1 MKILIVSETK
11 ASFSLLLTVLNLW
24 FGYFPDVM
32 TWYWL
37 EKHHFSAIWT
47 DIHFWRRLF
56 CEKCINIGK
65 KWVQRFVIITE
76 PGGIWWSKW
85 RLIIKNPLFSFHK
98 RSIARILAAKKFK
111 RHSNYFYH
119 FFCDTLSEGGMIDPG
134 ASFYQ

>member
-1 MKILIVSETK
+1 MLIFSEAK
-11 ASFSLLLTVLNLW
+11 AYFFLLLTVLNLW
-24 FGYFPDVM
+24 FGDFPDFM

-37 EKHHFSAIWT
+37 ENHDFSAIST
-47 DIHFWRRLF
+47 STHFCWWLF
-56 CEKCINIGK
+56 YEKCIKMGK
-65 KWVQRFVIITE
+65 KWVLRFAIITE
-76 PGGIWWSKW
+76 PGGIIWSKW

-111 RHSNYFYH
+111 RHANYFYH